1 MFMHSYFGM
10 QLCGIPV
17 AVHPVNLF
25 VSIHAPQG
33 STGVLLL
40 MGQRS

>member
-17 AVHPVNLF
+17 NLC

-40 MGQRS
+40 TGQRS